1 MKQIS
6 HIFCGDTEEYYVY
19 KSGSQLVSFFNNYY
33 NANETYRQG
42 FPSRWVYVYDKL
54 IELINHNKIDSFF
67 DVILSKEYLMSE
79 QSLSNVEAAEKADTI
94 WNKVSA

>member
-1 MKQIS
+1 MDFNTNIASREKHMISENTLKQIS

-33 NANETYRQG
+33 NANDTYRQG

-54 IELINHNKIDSFF
+54 IEL
-67 DVILSKEYLMSE
+67 V
-79 QSLSNVEAAEKADTI
+79 T
-94 WNKVSA
+94 